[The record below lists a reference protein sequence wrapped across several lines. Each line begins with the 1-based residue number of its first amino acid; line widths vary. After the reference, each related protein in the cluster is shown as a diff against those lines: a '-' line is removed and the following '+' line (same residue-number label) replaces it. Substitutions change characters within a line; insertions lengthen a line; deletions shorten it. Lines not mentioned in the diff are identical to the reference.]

1 MKITFRQ
8 IDAFRTVILTG
19 TVTEAA
25 AMLGISQPAVS
36 RLVLDLE
43 EQLGFKLFRRAGRT
57 LAPTE
62 EARLL
67 MEEVTRALSGLERIK
82 EAAAAIRSFRHARL
96 SIITTPTFSSAI
108 APGLMARFAAR
119 CPEASVTLEVQS
131 SDDAVEWMVS
141 QNFDFG
147 ITHHRVAAP
156 QMHRLPLAE
165 REALCI
171 LPDGHPLADREEV
184 TAADLAGDSFVS
196 YRTGSQYRFLID
208 EAFRAAGIERRMQ
221 YEARTTDA
229 VCRLVAA
236 GLGVSVIG
244 TIEATRAAVE
254 GCRLVKFTP
263 AIPFSAMLIWSENK
277 PLSAVAQEFMDV
289 VREESP

>member
-8 IDAFRTVILTG
+8 IDAFRTVMMTG

-36 RLVLDLE
+36 RLVLDME
-43 EQLGFKLFRRAGRT
+43 EQLGFKLFRRVGRT

-67 MEEVTRALSGLERIK
+67 MEEVTRAMSGLERIK
-82 EAAAAIRSFRHARL
+82 EAAVAIRSFRHARL
-96 SIITTPTFSSAI
+96 GIITTPTFSSAI
-108 APGLMARFAAR
+108 APGLIARFAAR
-119 CPEASVTLEVQS
+119 CPEAAVTLEVQS
-131 SDDAVEWMVS
+131 SDDAVEWMVG

-147 ITHHRVAAP
+147 ITHQRVVTP
-156 QMHRLPLAE
+156 QMNSLKLAE

-171 LPDGHPLADREEV
+171 VPQDHRLAARAEV
-184 TAADLAGDSFVS
+184 TAADLAGESFVS
-196 YRTGSQYRFLID
+196 YRAGSQYRFAID
-208 EAFRAAGIERRMQ
+208 EAFREADVARKMQ
-221 YEARTTDA
+221 YEARTTDG

-244 TIEATRAAVE
+244 TIEAPRAAVE
-254 GCRLVKFTP
+254 GCRLLRFSP
-263 AIPFSAMLIWSENK
+263 AIPFTAMLVWSDTK
-277 PLSAVAQEFMDV
+277 PMSAVAQEFMAV